1 VPADDL
7 VVKTVRTGNFFH
19 VTEAP
24 DRDENFITCL
34 LKLPDNRGEEVS
46 VGRVIEVDP
55 NAHF

>member
-1 VPADDL
+1 MSGYTIIDAD
-7 VVKTVRTGNFFH
+7 TH

-24 DRDENFITCL
+24 DRDENSITGL
-34 LKLPDNRGEEVS
+34 LELPDNRGEEVS